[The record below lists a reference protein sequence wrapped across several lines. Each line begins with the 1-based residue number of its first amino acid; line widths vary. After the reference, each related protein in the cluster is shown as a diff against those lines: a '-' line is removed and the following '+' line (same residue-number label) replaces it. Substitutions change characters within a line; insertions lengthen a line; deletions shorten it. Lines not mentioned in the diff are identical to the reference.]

1 MDNFIFWATGHH
13 MTVVEAFSFAFSALA
28 PNIVKQRN
36 LTFGAGPPATF
47 DELKAQIFTAV
58 KDILGGGECVK
69 EFHHMI
75 LKRGEEARDLWNRVE
90 NMARICYPAQIA
102 MQRAKEQFIRCY
114 SKTKIGDKIQDKLY
128 QNPDIEP
135 KDLVDYAQN
144 QELRSKRKYDNNGEL
159 VPQRSPYQA
168 EQKKKKFL
176 YKKGSRRPG
185 VGGIDMQKPEKKV
198 TFQTEGSI
206 NKKTPAKKRKEW
218 NKGSNKK
225 TYPKEDKF
233 GKSKGTSSNRLPVK
247 TVGAIEQNTNT
258 SSNAHTKTTEDGN
271 VWTIGNTPVE
281 PKFDSGADVSYI
293 QKSVYKRIQDLC
305 FEDEEDTTA
314 ITLANGA
321 EIPCSRRV
329 KFNLTNLKH
338 GVVLEVEA
346 WVGEGKGQ
354 RIFIGKTT
362 MKKNRLLL
370 DMGSDRFRI
379 QNKWLA
385 QPV

>member
-1 MDNFIFWATGHH
+1 
-13 MTVVEAFSFAFSALA
+13 
-28 PNIVKQRN
+28 
-36 LTFGAGPPATF
+36 
-47 DELKAQIFTAV
+47 
-58 KDILGGGECVK
+58 
-69 EFHHMI
+69 
-75 LKRGEEARDLWNRVE
+75 
-90 NMARICYPAQIA
+90 
-102 MQRAKEQFIRCY
+102 
-114 SKTKIGDKIQDKLY
+114 LY
-128 QNPDIEP
+128 QNQDITPRE
-135 KDLVDYAQN
+135 LVDYALN
-144 QELRSKRKYDNNGEL
+144 QLLRSQKKYDDEGEL
-159 VPQRSPYQA
+159 VS
-168 EQKKKKFL
+168 QKKSYNSEPKKRKFPF
-176 YKKGSRRPG
+176 KKGSRRPG
-185 VGGIDMQKPEKKV
+185 VGGIDSTPEKKV

-206 NKKTPAKKRKEW
+206 RKNKTPDKKRKDW
-218 NKGSNKK
+218 NKSNKK

-233 GKSKGTSSNRLPVK
+233 GNSKGTSSNRLPVR

-258 SSNAHTKTTEDGN
+258 SNQAQAKSAEGEH
-271 VWTIGNTPVE
+271 VWTIGNTKVE

-293 QKSVYKRIQDLC
+293 QKSVYKRIQNQC

-314 ITLANGA
+314 ITLANGV
-321 EIPCSRRV
+321 EVPCSRRV

-385 QPV
+385 QPA